1 MTQETWQKHS
11 QRPLIVAAFVFLAAY
26 SILVIAQPPEPSAD
40 ALMFVIW
47 LTWAAFGI
55 DYIVK
60 LMLAPRR
67 GRWFLR
73 HPMDLLI
80 VVIPAARP
88 LLLLRP
94 LRLRKVMDRAPGT
107 AIRARVMAY
116 VVASAVLLLY
126 TVALS
131 VLSFER
137 GAPGANITSMGDSLW
152 WAVVTITTVGY
163 GDLYPVT
170 VPGRL
175 AASALMIGGFVVLG
189 MVTAVLSSWVI
200 ESVTAATSSRTKAPH
215 DRSAHSLNETKIK
228 HPTVEERAAKGKD
241 RREKT
246 PVSSHAGRAPAP
258 DRPDPVALLEEQ
270 NLTREKTWYRC
281 VTAGCWSRRSRSTG
295 VQPRS
300 WPPT

>member
-40 ALMFVIW
+40 ALTFVIW

-60 LMLAPRR
+60 LMLAPQRR
-67 GRWFLR
+67 RWFLR

-215 DRSAHSLNETKIK
+215 DRPAHSLNETDNM
-228 HPTVEERAAKGKD
+228 HTPGKPRTD
-241 RREKT
+241 RR
-246 PVSSHAGRAPAP
+246 
-258 DRPDPVALLEEQ
+258 
-270 NLTREKTWYRC
+270 
-281 VTAGCWSRRSRSTG
+281 
-295 VQPRS
+295 
-300 WPPT
+300 